1 MAGIFRHEVIVGTGA
16 DWKANQGPTR
26 DAKSAGTPAT
36 TVSWAGAQV
45 RGERERVEWLA
56 TFSTKHDRELRDIRA
71 AEAKVRRERELLQ
84 FCAAFST
91 EHEDELRRVLR
102 EEAEARQAQRQPP
115 RNPGDWPV
123 REAWDPAKHPRSGA
137 PPNPGWW
144 ASAGGTTGGGT
155 AGNSAAALP
164 SATVQPHTGLSRRQV
179 DALPPREREKLAAN
193 IGARGHDLKE
203 RIAALETQSGYTAA
217 NVDWLQR
224 NISRKRALGQDTAA
238 DEELVKGVTGRL
250 ATTQSEIDRLKEAD
264 DRLRDEFHALGLGNV
279 TFHLTDNATPF
290 GGYDQLSGKEFQG
303 RLRHGTRDGLAGD
316 FNIPLAAGTFGA
328 SFLPG
333 VAAGGASAIARGA
346 AVRGNIPPGNAELG
360 AAISSAARSGL
371 SAADKVRQLKVS
383 ASRIAGVTFK
393 EVNVPGVE
401 GAFVGQ
407 TARRGHTPFLVVM
420 KDGRMYKGFVEKA
433 LVPDPSGRT
442 NELRLMVTRPT
453 EVE

>member
-56 TFSTKHDRELRDIRA
+56 TFSTKHERELRDIRA

-102 EEAEARQAQRQPP
+102 EEAEARQAQRRPP
-115 RNPGDWPV
+115 RDSDDWPV

-179 DALPPREREKLAAN
+179 DALPPREREKLAASV
-193 IGARGHDLKE
+193 GARGHDLKE
-203 RIAALETQSGYTAA
+203 RIAALETQRGYTAA

-333 VAAGGASAIARGA
+333 VAARGA
-346 AVRGNIPPGNAELG
+346 MAAG
-360 AAISSAARSGL
+360 AAGKGAAEAAPDFFAGTGSNAAFGRTIGMGTGAAEGAART
-371 SAADKVRQLKVS
+371 
-383 ASRIAGVTFK
+383 ASITLPEIRAAGVTREIAQHWLKFYRRVAESGK
-393 EVNVPGVE
+393 G
-401 GAFVGQ
+401 GT
-407 TARRGHTPFLVVM
+407 TAAARVKLFERIINLL
-420 KDGRMYKGFVEKA
+420 DDA
-433 LVPDPSGRT
+433 
-442 NELRLMVTRPT
+442 
-453 EVE
+453 